1 MLDSKTP
8 LTDFIKSFLKD
19 AGLPFKDYR
28 SDPIAGDGSKRSFM
42 RIIPPYTGNTY
53 VVMTN
58 SPANEGLAKEN
69 SSYLMINK
77 HLFNKGLPIPE
88 IYRFDLTHGWF
99 IIEDMGDRSLQDYA
113 LNNKNRMALYEK
125 TIDIL
130 FQFQIEGAGDFN
142 TDWCYQTR
150 IYDQSV
156 MRHNEADYFRDSFLS
171 NYLGM
176 RMDWKELNGQ
186 FDYLSS
192 IASKA
197 DNKFLLHR
205 DFQSR
210 NIMVNNHQ
218 PGILDWQ
225 GARLGPLSYDLAS
238 ILIDPYVDLSVEEN
252 RHLYMQ
258 YLSLMKV
265 HEPTWIKP
273 FERYFPYLAI
283 QRNLQ
288 ILGAFSFLSKTQGKV
303 YFSDYIPP
311 ALKSLC
317 RLLDELSDPGLS
329 YLKDFVHSLVI
340 DDQLSSNPGEKR

>member
-1 MLDSKTP
+1 MFDIGDS
-8 LTDFIKSFLKD
+8 LNDFIKSFLKD
-19 AGLPFKDYR
+19 AGLPYREYR
-28 SDPIAGDGSKRSFM
+28 SDPIAGDGSTRSFM
-42 RIIPPYTGNTY
+42 RIIPSYTGNTY
-53 VVMTN
+53 VVMAN
-58 SPANEGLAKEN
+58 FPANETMAKEN

-77 HLFNKGLPIPE
+77 HLFNKGLPVPE
-88 IYRFDLTHGWF
+88 IYRSDLTHGWF
-99 IIEDMGDRSLQDYA
+99 IIEDMGDRSLQNYA
-113 LNNKNRMALYEK
+113 LNNKDRMALYEK

-130 FQFQIEGAGDFN
+130 FQFQIDGVRDFN
-142 TDWCYQTR
+142 TDWCHQTK

-156 MRHNEADYFRDSFLS
+156 MRRNEADYFRDSFLS

-192 IASKA
+192 IASRA
-197 DNKFLLHR
+197 DNQFLLHR

-210 NIMVNNHQ
+210 NLMINNYQ
-218 PGILDWQ
+218 PYILDWQ

-238 ILIDPYVDLSVEEN
+238 ILIDPYVDLSAKEK

-258 YLSLMKV
+258 YLSLMKG
-265 HEPTWIKP
+265 HEPAWIEP

-288 ILGAFSFLSKTQGKV
+288 ILGAFSFLSKVQEKV
-303 YFSDYIPP
+303 YFSDYIAP
-311 ALKSLC
+311 ALRSLC

-340 DDQLSSNPGEKR
+340 NKEDHLQIS